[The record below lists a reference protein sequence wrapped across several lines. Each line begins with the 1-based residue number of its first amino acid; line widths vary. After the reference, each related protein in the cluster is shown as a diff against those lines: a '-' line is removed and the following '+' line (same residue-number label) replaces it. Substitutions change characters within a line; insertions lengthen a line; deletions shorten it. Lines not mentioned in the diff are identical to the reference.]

1 MKTLHI
7 ALAALV
13 AILLQP
19 LLGLVTFSLL
29 FLGEFHLVSFPLDV
43 LIFYFAAVLVIS
55 SLVIL
60 LFGIPC
66 FDALHR
72 TQKLNFLSLS
82 CCGSLLAMIPY
93 LVIGR
98 PQNLDGSTTNRQWD
112 GHALMLYENSHPTG
126 LAWVDYA
133 VTALGFGVHGF
144 VCSLVFYLFWRR
156 YKV

>member
-19 LLGLVTFSLL
+19 LLGLATFSLL
-29 FLGEFHLVSFPLDV
+29 ILGEFHLVSFPLDV

-72 TQKLNFLSLS
+72 TQRLNFLSLS
-82 CCGSLLAMIPY
+82 CCG
-93 LVIGR
+93 
-98 PQNLDGSTTNRQWD
+98 
-112 GHALMLYENSHPTG
+112 
-126 LAWVDYA
+126 
-133 VTALGFGVHGF
+133 
-144 VCSLVFYLFWRR
+144 
-156 YKV
+156 